1 MIFAKVKMPLVK
13 FILTVLVDNWLPEK
27 SGLFTNW
34 NLIFSKTG
42 CLVFKQREKTSSLE
56 ASGLILNE

>member
-1 MIFAKVKMPLVK
+1 MPLVK
-13 FILTVLVDNWLPEK
+13 FILTVLVDNWLTEK

-34 NLIFSKTG
+34 NLIFPKTS